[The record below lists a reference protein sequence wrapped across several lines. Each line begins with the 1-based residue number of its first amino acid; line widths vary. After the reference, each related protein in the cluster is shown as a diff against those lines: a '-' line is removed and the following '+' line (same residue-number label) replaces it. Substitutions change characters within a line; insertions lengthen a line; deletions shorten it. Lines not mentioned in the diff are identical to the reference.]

1 MTPSQAVDELER
13 QYKQVLDRVVAD
25 MFNEFSRIT
34 PVGNP
39 STWKINEGRAGK
51 KLYKPAGYSGG
62 QLKTSWDLTP
72 QGEGWRL
79 SNNMEYASV
88 IFAGRRLVAGKMYG
102 SEQLPAGLDP
112 VLAKYNRILEREFE
126 RIRV

>member
-1 MTPSQAVDELER
+1 MNPSEAVDELER

-25 MFNEFSRIT
+25 MFNEFTRIT
-34 PVGNP
+34 PVE
-39 STWKINEGRAGK
+39 T
-51 KLYKPAGYSGG
+51 G

-88 IFAGRRLVAGKMYG
+88 IFEGRRLVAGKMYG
-102 SEQLPAGLDP
+102 SIQLPAGLDP
-112 VLAKYNRILEREFE
+112 VIAKYNKILEREFE
-126 RIRV
+126 RIKV